1 MTNSARCAAR
11 PGPARLEPVR
21 HPERPARE
29 GAVRQPGRTS
39 QGAILSGRF
48 PPLGRCG
55 FAAWAEQPNVHRN
68 GSSRPRDPAPVRPG
82 VEAKRRA
89 IRPPD
94 VFFNSVLPR
103 IAASARQ
110 RRHRPATQLAPS
122 QASETNPNHHL
133 WKNGRLWWL
142 AVTLLHDGWRQER
155 VRQSLGTDDVLEA
168 RRRRDLVLARFA
180 RPAVAT
186 PCPRRSSPRTLLR
199 GVDARLAVLGERH
212 HLVGGLEA
220 VR

>member
-1 MTNSARCAAR
+1 MPT
-11 PGPARLEPVR
+11 
-21 HPERPARE
+21 
-29 GAVRQPGRTS
+29 
-39 QGAILSGRF
+39 
-48 PPLGRCG
+48 
-55 FAAWAEQPNVHRN
+55 
-68 GSSRPRDPAPVRPG
+68 
-82 VEAKRRA
+82 
-89 IRPPD
+89 
-94 VFFNSVLPR
+94 
-103 IAASARQ
+103 
-110 RRHRPATQLAPS
+110 TQLAPS
-122 QASETNPNHHL
+122 RASETNPNHHL

-180 RPAVAT
+180 RPAAAVA
-186 PCPRRSSPRTLLR
+186 RAAAVEATLLG